1 MIDNILK
8 EMTLEEKVGQI
19 CVPILQS
26 DYITDEIKDA
36 IEKYHVGVIRYCP
49 DAEFDNASVIVGEP
63 NKYFTPEENA
73 EFLNELQ
80 SLSKLH
86 WIWLKKSSVLKARE
100 YVTKR

>member
-26 DYITDEIKDA
+26 DYITDEIKEA

-73 EFLNELQ
+73 EF
-80 SLSKLH
+80 
-86 WIWLKKSSVLKARE
+86 
-100 YVTKR
+100 